1 MNFYASRRDA
11 EIESLEILHSA
22 FININLFYHHNNDR
36 KPGSWHHAANQT
48 ADLIQISLTFPLMS
62 FFLF

>member
-1 MNFYASRRDA
+1 MNFYASRKDA

-36 KPGSWHHAANQT
+36 NQEVGT
-48 ADLIQISLTFPLMS
+48 MLLTKLQTS
-62 FFLF
+62 FKFH